1 MGLPIRYI
9 QNSCQKLFF
18 RITNH
23 GKECPD
29 PRSGLRGFPASL
41 KKLAL
46 CTEGKSYDYELNF
59 LDNLKKD
66 INYDY
71 YNYYLEPIIIND
83 KMYLSWYVWNLS
95 GTKNAIIWIDYDFD
109 KGDVKD
115 FKILE
120 E

>member
-1 MGLPIRYI
+1 M
-9 QNSCQKLFF
+9 
-18 RITNH
+18 
-23 GKECPD
+23 
-29 PRSGLRGFPASL
+29 
-41 KKLAL
+41 
-46 CTEGKSYDYELNF
+46 
-59 LDNLKKD
+59 
-66 INYDY
+66 
-71 YNYYLEPIIIND
+71 IIIND